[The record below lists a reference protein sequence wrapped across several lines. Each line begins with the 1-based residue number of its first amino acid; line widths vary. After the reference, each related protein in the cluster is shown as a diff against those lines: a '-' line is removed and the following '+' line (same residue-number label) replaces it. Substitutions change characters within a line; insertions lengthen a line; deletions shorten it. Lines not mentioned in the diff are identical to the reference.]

1 MRHIVIDQKE
11 SNLHVERGILIIQHE
26 DWIKPHRIPLTQLD
40 SVIIQTK
47 INLQSTV
54 LTQLCVHGV
63 RVQIIAAQRQ
73 GDSCYMVGPWHNDAK
88 RRLQQYALC
97 YQPESKQRWA
107 ATVVRLRLRSQRLL
121 LLDATLARPDLAAM
135 LRHSAQQLKL
145 LAQKIDSSQQIPI
158 IRGYEGA
165 ATAVYFKAYQ
175 ALFAASLGFFERNRR
190 PPKDPVNVLLS
201 LSYTLLHGV
210 FLKAVNSAGLDPQLG
225 VLHDISFGR
234 DSLVCDLMEIKR
246 AAIEQWV
253 WQLFANEIIRLED
266 FSFSN
271 APNQWPCNFGKAG
284 RGRFYAE
291 FAAIQEKLLKD
302 AQKITWAL
310 VKRLLKEASEQ
321 PSNTSL

>member
-1 MRHIVIDQKE
+1 MRHVVIDQKD
-11 SNLHVERGILIIQHE
+11 SSLHVERGILIIQHDE
-26 DWIKPHRIPLTQLD
+26 WVRPHRIPLTQLD

-63 RVQIIAAQRQ
+63 RLQIIAAQKQ
-73 GDSCYMVGPWHNDAK
+73 GDSCYLVGPWHNDAK

-97 YQPESKQRWA
+97 YQPESKQRLA
-107 ATVVRLRLRSQRLL
+107 ATLVRLRLRSQRLL
-121 LLDATLARPDLAAM
+121 LLDAALMRQDLASM
-135 LRHSAQQLKL
+135 LRYSAQQIKQ
-145 LAQKIDSSQQIPI
+145 LAQKIEPSQQISV

-175 ALFAASLGFFERNRR
+175 ALFAPALEFHERNRR

-210 FLKAVNSAGLDPQLG
+210 FLKAVNAAGLDPQLG

-234 DSLVCDLMEIKR
+234 DSLVCDLMELKR
-246 AAIEQWV
+246 ASIEQWV
-253 WQLFANEIIRLED
+253 WQLFASQTIRLED
-266 FSFSN
+266 FSFSD
-271 APNQWPCNFGKAG
+271 AVNQWPCSFAKAG

-291 FAAIQEKLLKD
+291 FAAIQDTLLKD
-302 AQKITWAL
+302 AQKITWLL
-310 VKRLLKEASEQ
+310 VKRLPTENNE
-321 PSNTSL
+321 PPRCIPF